1 MILVIAA
8 ISLSACS
15 VNNSSDERHGVNI
28 IPIVQSNGN
37 VTTVLLLLIGSFLN
51 DEN

>member
-1 MILVIAA
+1 MVLVIAA

-15 VNNSSDERHGVNI
+15 VNNSSDEIHGVNI

-37 VTTVLLLLIGSFLN
+37 VTTVLLPY
-51 DEN
+51 